1 MKPKRIY
8 NWFGDFILGTDKS
21 LLLEEKMLIAA
32 IVIGFFTS
40 LIGGL
45 LNFQLGYSI
54 PALIIPLVL
63 CLLLILLFYFV
74 RIKRRY
80 SQLGFP
86 FVIFAFT
93 GIGVIWINN
102 GGYNGTNTII
112 LLTTFVLGLTISPN
126 NKFTFLYFYFIILLT
141 FLHFFHYFFPEK
153 ITQFPNEGTR
163 FTDTILTVIYSSS
176 FIYLMLTFLIKNFRL
191 ERQKANDRGKKLEE
205 LNEELEQSNI
215 SKDKLFSIIAHDLKS
230 PFNTILGFSELSLEQ
245 LQKNDLK
252 ETEKS
257 IQRGISSAQRTLILL
272 ENLLTWAKTQSGQFD
287 FKPEKLSLRE
297 TVQEVC
303 RSLELSAKL
312 KNIKL
317 DYNQF
322 DDIEANADKNML
334 QTIMRNLISNAV
346 KFTRQGGYI
355 IVKAEKIQHYIEI
368 SVSDNGIGMNQKTLD
383 SLFRI
388 ATNKSLAGTANEIG
402 SGLGL
407 ILCKD
412 FIELHGGTIRAE
424 SEEGNGSRFVFTIPV
439 K

>member
-8 NWFGDFILGTDKS
+8 SWFGDFILGTDKS
-21 LLLEEKMLIAA
+21 LILEEKMLIAA

-54 PALIIPLVL
+54 PALTIPIVL
-63 CLLLILLFYFV
+63 CLMLILLFYFV

-86 FVIFAFT
+86 FVIFAIT

-126 NKFTFLYFYFIILLT
+126 NKFAFLYFYFIILLT

-176 FIYLMLTFLIKNFRL
+176 FIYLMITFLIKNFRL

-245 LQKNDLK
+245 LHRNDFK
-252 ETEKS
+252 GTEKS

-272 ENLLTWAKTQSGQFD
+272 ENLLSWAKTQSGQFD
-287 FKPEKLSLRE
+287 FKPEKISLRD

-312 KNIKL
+312 KDIKL
-317 DYNQF
+317 DYTEI
-322 DDIEANADKNML
+322 DDIETNADKNML

-346 KFTRQGGYI
+346 KFTRQGGEI
-355 IVKAEKIQHYIEI
+355 IVKAEKNPQLIAV

-412 FIELHGGTIRAE
+412 FVELHGGMIRAE
-424 SEEGNGSRFVFTIPV
+424 SEEGKGSRFVFTLPA